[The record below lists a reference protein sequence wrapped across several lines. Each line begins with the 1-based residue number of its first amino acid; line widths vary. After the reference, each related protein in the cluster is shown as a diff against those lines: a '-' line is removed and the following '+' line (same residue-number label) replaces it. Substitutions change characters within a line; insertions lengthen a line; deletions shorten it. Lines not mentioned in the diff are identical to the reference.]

1 MNQHFVGVALEFRNS
16 SGNSIVITLMSSP
29 CKIRTLIKNKIE
41 EMKNSGYETLSKIT
55 YTNAN
60 FGRAM

>member
-1 MNQHFVGVALEFRNS
+1 
-16 SGNSIVITLMSSP
+16 MSSP
-29 CKIRTLIKNKIE
+29 CKIRALIKNKIE
-41 EMKNSGYETLSKIT
+41 DMKNNGFETLARIT